1 MFREGLRPPDPFREI
16 PPLEA
21 ARTQDGMSLQ
31 VLSELS
37 PVLVVCLPA
46 LGERGCR
53 EMLKDVAASR
63 EAIEGAGTRLAM
75 VHMGNEAEAAA
86 EFARHDMQYVARIAD
101 PQRRLYAFFELG
113 TEPKGLLRRGE
124 RQLPGVFLLS
134 NNKILKSHRAADPPN
149 LCDLSMLDPACGPG

>member
-46 LGERGCR
+46 LGERSCR
-53 EMLKDVAASR
+53 QMLQDLAKARVS
-63 EAIEGAGTRLAM
+63 IEFAGTRLAL
-75 VHMGNEAEAAA
+75 VHMGSDAEAAA
-86 EFARHDMQYVARIAD
+86 ELARHDLQYTARISD
-101 PQRRLYAFFELG
+101 PKRQLYAFFELG
-113 TEPKGLLRRGE
+113 TKRKGLLRRGE

-134 NNKILKSHRAADPPN
+134 NSKILKSHRTADPPN
-149 LCDLSMLDPACGPG
+149 LCNLSMLDPACGPG

>member
-37 PVLVVCLPA
+37 PVLVVCLPT
-46 LGERGCR
+46 LGERRCR

-63 EAIEGAGTRLAM
+63 EAIERAGTRLAM
-75 VHMGNEAEAAA
+75 VHMGSEAEAAA
-86 EFARHDMQYVARIAD
+86 ELARHDLQYTARISD
-101 PQRRLYAFFELG
+101 PKRQLYAFFELG
-113 TEPKGLLRRGE
+113 TKRKGLLRRSE
-124 RQLPGVFLLS
+124 KQMPGAFLLS
-134 NNKILKSHRAADPPN
+134 MGKVVKSHRAATPPDYRS
-149 LCDLSMLDPACGPG
+149 LAPEVPPLA